1 MQILHVVDSLES
13 GGLERVV
20 TDLAIEQHRR
30 GHGVVVYSLLETQGL
45 LPELQAAGVEVVV
58 GGKKRMADL
67 PVLRGLRRLVRERA
81 IEVVHAHNFVPNY
94 YVAAALRLM
103 FSPQAPTQ
111 VCTCH
116 DMGLRLSNDRL
127 RRLFLWSLRY
137 TRGVAMVGQQ
147 VHDRFVNQGWVAPE
161 LAMTVLNGVP
171 LDRFAWSPAR
181 HLEARRRLGLSAED
195 QVVGT
200 VGRLVGLKNQ
210 RLLIE
215 VLPALLQRHPALKL
229 VLVGWGELEDTLR
242 AQAQALGVADRVLL
256 TGARTDVAD
265 LTPAFDVF
273 ALPSQTEGISIALL
287 EACATRLP
295 IVATAVGG
303 NPEIIHDG
311 QTGVLI
317 PSDDAPALQNALDTL
332 LSDPAM
338 ALRLAQNANAWV
350 QAHASL
356 DSLTATYQ
364 QFYLDA
370 MERDR

>member
-1 MQILHVVDSLES
+1 
-13 GGLERVV
+13 
-20 TDLAIEQHRR
+20 
-30 GHGVVVYSLLETQGL
+30 
-45 LPELQAAGVEVVV
+45 
-58 GGKKRMADL
+58 
-67 PVLRGLRRLVRERA
+67 
-81 IEVVHAHNFVPNY
+81 
-94 YVAAALRLM
+94 
-103 FSPQAPTQ
+103 
-111 VCTCH
+111 
-116 DMGLRLSNDRL
+116 
-127 RRLFLWSLRY
+127 
-137 TRGVAMVGQQ
+137 
-147 VHDRFVNQGWVAPE
+147 
-161 LAMTVLNGVP
+161 
-171 LDRFAWSPAR
+171 
-181 HLEARRRLGLSAED
+181 
-195 QVVGT
+195 

-242 AQAQALGVADRVLL
+242 AQAQALGVTDRVLL

-311 QTGVLI
+311 QTGLLI
-317 PSDDAPALQNALDTL
+317 PSDDACALQTALDTL